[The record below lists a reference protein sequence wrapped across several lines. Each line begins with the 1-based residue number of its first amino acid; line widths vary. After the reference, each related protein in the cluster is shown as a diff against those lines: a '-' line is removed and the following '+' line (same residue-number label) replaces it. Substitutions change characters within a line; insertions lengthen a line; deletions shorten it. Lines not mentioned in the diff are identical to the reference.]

1 MSRRLGSVSLTTMG
15 DKGHACSP
23 TILMDGIETSAN
35 ALSDLQSH
43 EVAAVEVYAHA
54 LMVPAGTACRPGRPV
69 DCGMVVVWTKYTF
82 RNR

>member
-1 MSRRLGSVSLTTMG
+1 
-15 DKGHACSP
+15 
-23 TILMDGIETSAN
+23 MDGIETSAN
-35 ALSDLQSH
+35 ALSDLQPH

-54 LMVPAGTACRPGRPV
+54 LMVPAELLPPGRPV